1 MAAKRTEMVVLL
13 MVPASPKVT
22 EEAYET
28 PSAETSNPAGA
39 VAVMPAVIDEPE
51 TVNVVAAD
59 AFGKVALRAVSVPEP
74 AEIVDTAVTVLE
86 TVATLTLVAL
96 KLDKTTLPLYVPGGV
111 LAAKRTKICV
121 EAIVPATPKV
131 RVDV

>member
-1 MAAKRTEMVVLL
+1 MVVLL
-13 MVPASPKVT
+13 MVPAAPKVT
-22 EEAYET
+22 EEAKET

-39 VAVMPAVIDEPE
+39 VAVMPALIDEPE
-51 TVNVVAAD
+51 TVNVLTVVE
-59 AFGKVALRAVSVPEP
+59 AFGWVALTPVSVPVP

-111 LAAKRTKICV
+111 FAAKRTKICV
-121 EAIVPATPKV
+121 EAMVPATPNV
-131 RVDV
+131 RVDE